1 MFIDLLNGSLLVQ
14 IRYEKTDSAFDD
26 NVCVCFE
33 EPCHDDEKLF
43 RAEQTHLFLTPE
55 EARQIAY
62 ALLSTAE
69 ESDRFSRD
77 SI

>member
-1 MFIDLLNGSLLVQ
+1 MTIDLLKGALLVQ
-14 IRYEKTDSAFDD
+14 IKYEKSDSDFDD

-43 RAEQTHLFLTPE
+43 RAEQTHIFLTPV
-55 EARQIAY
+55 EARKIAV
-62 ALLSTAE
+62 ALQLAAE
-69 ESDRFSRD
+69 ESDRASRD

>member
-1 MFIDLLNGSLLVQ
+1 MIIDLLKGSLLVQ
-14 IRYEKTDSAFDD
+14 INFEKSDSDFDD

-43 RAEQTHLFLTPE
+43 RAEQTHIYLTPS
-55 EARQIAY
+55 EARRIAA
-62 ALLSTAE
+62 ALQKAAE
-69 ESDRFSRD
+69 ESDIASKD